1 MVEDENDDVD
11 EQLVNAVW
19 VVIFVCMVKVFGDPC
34 RVWSKSVSRKRRTR
48 SIRTVR
54 GVSSGMRLC
63 GWSTGA

>member
-19 VVIFVCMVKVFGDPC
+19 VVIFVCMGKVFGDPC
-34 RVWSKSVSRKRRTR
+34 HVWPKNDIGEGRTR

-54 GVSSGMRLC
+54 GMSSVMRLSR
-63 GWSTGA
+63 WSTGA